1 MFDTILVPVDDDPMS
16 RHALRTAADLAR
28 RIGAKLIVMHVVEPF
43 PTYTADVARMLPKGE
58 IERSQEEY
66 AEALLESMRGELP
79 DGADVTLLVR
89 RSERRPWQAIVRA
102 AEEIEADLI
111 VMGTH
116 GRTGL
121 SHALTGSITERVV
134 RFAPCPVLVV
144 RGESTS

>member
-16 RHALRTAADLAR
+16 RHALRIAADLAQR
-28 RIGAKLIVMHVVEPF
+28 VGAKLIVMHVVEPF
-43 PTYTADVARMLPKGE
+43 PTYTADVARLLPKGE

-66 AEALLESMRGELP
+66 AEALLEGMRGEMP
-79 DGADVTLLVR
+79 DGADVTFLVR

-116 GRTGL
+116 GREG
-121 SHALTGSITERVV
+121 VV
-134 RFAPCPVLVV
+134 RAFLGSVAERTARHAEVPVMLV
-144 RGESTS
+144 R